1 MPPVPSPVDPSS
13 REAEARAE
21 MARTRVGRA
30 AAWALVGLPLAA
42 LALALALEGSA
53 IARGESRMLGALA
66 VPSPHAASPLVRW
79 NARLLAHARAI
90 ENRFDEGSALA
101 RAIRP
106 WGQLVLTAA
115 LRYGNEE
122 SYVGRDAFLVY
133 RADYDH
139 LTARGGL
146 AALGSGDPV
155 SAALGFADEL
165 ARRGIALVLLPVPVK
180 PSIAPRRFAA
190 GAPEAP
196 LPSARD
202 REFAEALALRSTEL
216 HYFDPTPLLLAR
228 HGETPPYLER
238 DTHWR
243 PEAMDAVARELAM
256 RLRALADPPLGDPAR
271 WSEGEVLVDGTGD
284 SAQLLGLP
292 ASHLFYAKERVTLRP
307 VRSTEGASWR
317 PERNAPVL
325 LLGDSF
331 TAIYSTPELGFG
343 GSAGFAERLSFHLG
357 LPVDRILENAG
368 GASAT
373 REALARDPGRL
384 DGVRAVVWQFAARE
398 LTVGDWR
405 ETPFEAR
412 SPDPPP

>member
-1 MPPVPSPVDPSS
+1 MSPAPAPVDPSS

-21 MARTRVGRA
+21 MARTRVGRG

-53 IARGESRMLGALA
+53 LARGESRMLGALA
-66 VPSPHAASPLVRW
+66 VAPSHAASSLVRW
-79 NARLLAHARAI
+79 NARLLAHAREL

-115 LRYGNEE
+115 LHYGNEE
-122 SYVGRDAFLVY
+122 SYVGREGFLVY
-133 RADYDH
+133 RADFDH
-139 LTARGGL
+139 LTARGKL
-146 AALGSGDPV
+146 AALGSGDPLQ
-155 SAALGFADEL
+155 ATLAFADEL

-180 PSIAPRRFAA
+180 PSIEPGRFSLT
-190 GAPEAP
+190 APEPP
-196 LPSARD
+196 LRSPRD
-202 REFAEALALRSTEL
+202 DAFADALAADRSSL
-216 HYFDPTPLLLAR
+216 HRFDASDLLTAAR
-228 HGETPPYLER
+228 RDGGAYLDT

-256 RLRALADPPLGDPAR
+256 RLRALADLPVGDPER
-271 WSEGEVLVDGTGD
+271 WSEADELVDGTGD

-292 ASHLFYAKERVTLRP
+292 GSYPLYAKERVTLRP
-307 VRSTEGASWR
+307 VRSAEGDSWR

-331 TAIYSTPELGFG
+331 SAIYSRPELGFG
-343 GSAGFAERLSFHLG
+343 ASAGFAERLSLHLG

-373 REALARDPGRL
+373 RETLARDPGRL

-405 ETPFEAR
+405 ETPLELR
-412 SPDPPP
+412 PSSPTP